1 MWPWNSNWKRLLVIL
16 APLCPENTNI
26 LSLHTA
32 TGKLQQDGG
41 ISPLWSIWWTQRQTW
56 TMTKSFWVF
65 NFKCCSLLLWK
76 WMKHASSQHAC
87 SRSCRLMVHMS
98 FNLYVGEIVTKVM
111 HKNKYICRKW
121 NKKFI
126 HTWHFHHNRQISR
139 VYHCRLWPHVQIWPL
154 ASWNRDAGFLGL
166 VSQTTLKYSPRL
178 NFYLPLYLK
187 GPCKDLKQL

>member
-1 MWPWNSNWKRLLVIL
+1 MALELKLKEVVSNFGSTLSRKHKHLVPAYGDREVAARRGNFTTLIDL
-16 APLCPENTNI
+16 MDTKTE
-26 LSLHTA
+26 
-32 TGKLQQDGG
+32 
-41 ISPLWSIWWTQRQTW
+41 RQTW

-166 VSQTTLKYSPRL
+166 VSNDNT
-178 NFYLPLYLK
+178 
-187 GPCKDLKQL
+187 